1 MLRSPSRIVELI
13 GRVRPEQDLLLF
25 KVNEKVAALTRQGLF
40 REKVSLRKPDTPV
53 NLVAID
59 KSGNRTAL
67 DFLIVP
73 PVNTAPSP
81 KGQEQRR
88 AATVRQGNVDFGT
101 YHALIIGNQNY
112 ASMPNLETPANDAK
126 ELERVLRSEY
136 GFNTRLLLDA
146 TRYQIL
152 SALNGMRAELT
163 ERDNLLIY
171 FAGHGELD
179 NANLRGHWLPVD
191 AEPESTANWI
201 SNVAIT
207 DILNAMA
214 AKHILV
220 IADSCYSGS
229 MTRSSLARL
238 GKGMSPGEKKSWY
251 RIMAKARAR
260 AVLTSGGLKPVLD
273 TGGEGH
279 SIFTQALLDVLRGN
293 RQILEGYKLY
303 RQVQTRVKQ
312 DALRLNVAQDPQ
324 YAPLKFAGHEA
335 GEFFFLPRNVAAW
348 LPVERVRL
356 ATR

>member
-1 MLRSPSRIVELI
+1 M
-13 GRVRPEQDLLLF
+13 
-25 KVNEKVAALTRQGLF
+25 N
-40 REKVSLRKPDTPV
+40 LRKPDTPV
-53 NLVAID
+53 NMVAID

-73 PVNTAPSP
+73 PASTASRANV
-81 KGQEQRR
+81 EERR
-88 AATVRQGNVDFGT
+88 GAATVRQGDVDFGT

-112 ASMPNLETPANDAK
+112 TSMPNLETPANDAR

-152 SALNGMRAELT
+152 SALNRMRAELT
-163 ERDNLLIY
+163 DKDNLLIY

-179 NANLRGHWLPVD
+179 NTNLRGHWLPVD

-229 MTRSSLARL
+229 MTRSSLDRL
-238 GKGMSPGEKKSWY
+238 GKGMSPREKQAWY

-260 AVLTSGGLKPVLD
+260 AVLTYGGLKPVLD
-273 TGGEGH
+273 AGGEGH
-279 SIFTQALLDVLRGN
+279 SIFTRALLDVLRGH
-293 RQILEGYKLY
+293 REILEGYKLY
-303 RQVQTRVKQ
+303 RQVQSRVKQ
-312 DALRLNVAQDPQ
+312 DA
-324 YAPLKFAGHEA
+324 
-335 GEFFFLPRNVAAW
+335 
-348 LPVERVRL
+348 
-356 ATR
+356 